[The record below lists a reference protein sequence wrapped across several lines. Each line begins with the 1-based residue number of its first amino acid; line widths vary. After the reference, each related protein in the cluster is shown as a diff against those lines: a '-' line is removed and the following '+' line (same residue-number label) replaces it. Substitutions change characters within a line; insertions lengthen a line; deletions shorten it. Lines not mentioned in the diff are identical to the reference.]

1 MDEWCHKDVTQIGIF
16 NCFTFNSSNV
26 RLILKAD
33 GSGESNKR
41 QLTAKS
47 GHFVPNKIPHRS
59 GLLQVTDVAI
69 NKETHLMILIGGKIN
84 NRNSEYN

>member
-1 MDEWCHKDVTQIGIF
+1 MDIAECPLSLESRR
-16 NCFTFNSSNV
+16 SS
-26 RLILKAD
+26 
-33 GSGESNKR
+33 ESNTCP
-41 QLTAKS
+41 LSAKS
-47 GHFVPNKIPHRS
+47 GHFVPNKIPYRS